1 MKIYVAS
8 SWRNVHQPKVV
19 EVLRSAGHEVYDFK
33 NPAPGD
39 NGFGWRQVDPDHQ
52 HGEPVTAKR
61 WRRMVDHP
69 IALKGYAYDMGAMKW
84 ADACVYVLPCGRSAS
99 FEAGWFLGQGKPL
112 VVLAFEPMEPELMF
126 REAAI
131 VGSLAEMLDAVTSA
145 ATPPILGDAMAAAV
159 PPPGVATPTAWL
171 CINERCDR
179 PTECRAKNDCLAKR
193 AATPGREP

>member
-8 SWRNVHQPKVV
+8 SWRNEHQPKVV

-33 NPAPGD
+33 NPAPG
-39 NGFGWRQVDPDHQ
+39 NQGFSWRQTETPGYQ
-52 HGEPVTAKR
+52 HGDKVPADL

-69 IALKGYAYDMGAMKW
+69 VALEGYALDMGAMKW

-99 FEAGWFLGQGKPL
+99 FEAGWFLGQRKPL

-131 VGSLAEMLDAVTSA
+131 VGSLAEMLDAL
-145 ATPPILGDAMAAAV
+145 P
-159 PPPGVATPTAWL
+159 
-171 CINERCDR
+171 
-179 PTECRAKNDCLAKR
+179 
-193 AATPGREP
+193 